1 MTGNRLVNTVWLV
14 TREYAEIAEAGG
26 VKNVACSLSEGL
38 VKLGK
43 SVTVFIPRY
52 GCVSTPYSSLFS
64 TTINVAGMNHSVD
77 FSFCNLHGVKIVFID
92 SLIFR
97 EKHAV
102 YTYTEAEARVI
113 PGIVRGK
120 GHQDVDVM
128 NMIFQKAVLFYA
140 VETDTVPDVIHC
152 QDAHTA
158 LIPAFIRN
166 DPAISDRFS
175 DTRMIVTIHNAGP
188 GYRQTIPGI
197 TRGVYLTG
205 LDVSVLSKGLFND
218 NLEPFLLAAEYGSL
232 STVSPWYA
240 DELTSHSYNQFT
252 EGLSGEFEKRK
263 VTITGI
269 TNGID
274 YHRYDPM
281 DTSVSL
287 LPFAFNP
294 GTGDLQ
300 GKYDSRN
307 RFLESIENFTD
318 KPGITCSGTL
328 EPSASAVYFSY
339 HGRIAWQKG
348 LDVLAASARMVL
360 EKLPEARFIILGQG
374 DAALESLFAEMSVT
388 FAGRFL
394 YIHGYERALARL
406 AVAIADFI
414 VLPSMFEP
422 CGLEDYIGQI
432 FGTIPVAHAVG
443 GLQKIMNGKNG
454 FLYSSDSGNDAQK
467 LADLLLD
474 LAEPIVLSGGTGCA
488 LVSKYLEMI
497 QFAADHVVK
506 ACNWDSIIQNHYVPL
521 YAE

>member
-1 MTGNRLVNTVWLV
+1 MACYPGNMLKLPK
-14 TREYAEIAEAGG
+14 AGG

-38 VKLGK
+38 VKLGT

-64 TTINVAGMNHSVD
+64 TSINVAGMNHSVD
-77 FSFCNLHGVKIVFID
+77 FSYCYLHGVKIVFID
-92 SLIFR
+92 SSIFR

-120 GHQDVDVM
+120 GHLDVDVM
-128 NMIFQKAVLFYA
+128 NMLFQKSVLFYA
-140 VETDTVPDVIHC
+140 IETNTVPDVLHC

-166 DPAISDRFS
+166 DPAIADRFTG
-175 DTRMIVTIHNAGP
+175 TRMIVTIHNAGP

-205 LDVSVLSKGLFND
+205 LDSSVLSKGLFNE
-218 NLEPFLLAAEYGSL
+218 NLEPFLLAAAYGSL

-240 DELTSHSYNQFT
+240 DELTSHVYNQFT

-263 VTITGI
+263 VKITGI

-274 YHRYDPM
+274 YHRYDPK

-287 LPFAFNP
+287 LPHAFNP
-294 GTGDLQ
+294 GAGDLQ

-307 RFLESIENFTD
+307 SFFELIKDLTD
-318 KPGITCSGTL
+318 KPGMTVSGTL
-328 EPSASAVYFSY
+328 EPSTSAVYFSY

-348 LDVLAASARMVL
+348 LDVLAASAHMVL
-360 EKLPEARFIILGQG
+360 EKLPKARFIILGQG

-388 FAGRFL
+388 YTGRFM

-406 AVAIADFI
+406 AVAVADFI

-443 GLQKIMNGKNG
+443 GLQKIMDGKNG
-454 FLYSSDSGNDAQK
+454 FLYSSASGNDAQN
-467 LADLLLD
+467 LAGLLCD
-474 LAEPIVLSGGTGCA
+474 LAEPIIHSGGTGCA
-488 LVSKYLEMI
+488 SVPKYLEMI
-497 QFAADHVVK
+497 QFAADNVLK
-506 ACNWDSIIQNHYVPL
+506 ACNWDSIIQNHYLPL
-521 YAE
+521 YSNE